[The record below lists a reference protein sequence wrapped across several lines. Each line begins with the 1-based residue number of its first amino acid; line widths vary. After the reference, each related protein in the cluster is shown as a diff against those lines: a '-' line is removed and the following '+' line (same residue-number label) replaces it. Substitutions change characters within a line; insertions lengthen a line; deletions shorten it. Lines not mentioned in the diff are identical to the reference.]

1 LSLADAT
8 LAPARPH
15 APAAFSA
22 AAGEPVP
29 WYEQAIVIAGF
40 LLLCGTFKVV
50 LPGPAE
56 DRTAGNA
63 LYQLV
68 SLAIYMSAFGLY
80 LVRGIPVWFFRLL
93 ARAWPLV
100 AITLLMIVST
110 LWSQAPPATFR
121 RSVALVLG
129 TIFAAYLAGRYDFK
143 AAFRLIAI
151 GFVVFVVFG
160 FLAAG
165 IPSVGITQGGDY
177 TGAWRGMTG
186 NKNDFGRTIAQ
197 ATALLAVGGA
207 IGLVPWRRIALAAAA
222 AAFVLLILSNSAT
235 SFVAAFAAVGL
246 GTFVFVLLGGR
257 IAGYG
262 LRPELRWVVGI
273 LAVIGGIVFVTE
285 IWPLFLEAIGRDP
298 TLTGR
303 TKLWRWAL
311 ALDTRPW
318 LGSGYRAFWIDANT
332 KYFFESFA
340 WNKDADGN
348 LSDSFAGPTHAH
360 SGYVDLWLQNGAV
373 GCALYA
379 ILLIVGFAYAAR
391 AIRRGEWQVGLFFC
405 VIFVLLHVLAIS
417 GTSILQQSEELW
429 FLFTFAYFSVIRV
442 SITTLLQN
450 GAR

>member
-1 LSLADAT
+1 MSLDSAA
-8 LAPARPH
+8 LAPSRPY
-15 APAAFSA
+15 ALA
-22 AAGEPVP
+22 AASPRAGESVP

-68 SLAIYMSAFGLY
+68 SLAIYMSAFALY
-80 LVRGIPVWFFRLL
+80 LIRGIPVWFFRLL
-93 ARAWPLV
+93 LRAWPLV

-121 RSVALVLG
+121 RSTALVLG
-129 TIFAAYLAGRYDFK
+129 TMFAAYLAGRYDFK
-143 AAFRLIAI
+143 TAFRLLAI
-151 GFVVFVVFG
+151 GFVIFVFFG
-160 FLAAG
+160 FFAAG
-165 IPSVGITQGGDY
+165 IPGVGITQGGDY

-197 ATALLAVGGA
+197 ATALLAMGGA
-207 IGLVPWRRIALAAAA
+207 VGLLPWRRIACASAVG
-222 AAFVLLILSNSAT
+222 AFVLLILSNSAT
-235 SFVAAFAAVGL
+235 SFVAAFAALGL
-246 GTFVFVLLGGR
+246 GTFIFVLFGGKIGR
-257 IAGYG
+257 YG

-273 LAVIGGIVFVTE
+273 AAIIGGIFFVTE

-311 ALDTRPW
+311 ALDTRPL

-360 SGYVDLWLQNGAV
+360 SGYVDLWLQNGVV
-373 GCALYA
+373 GCAMYA
-379 ILLIVGFAYAAR
+379 ILLIVGFAYVVY
-391 AIRRGEWQVGLFFC
+391 AIKRGEWRVGLFFC

-450 GAR
+450 DVR